1 MLPYFPNGDPIR
13 ASSGYIP
20 RTKPDTRIGDIPFPI
35 FRSNTREKPTWKPVT
50 TLPYRLEDIE
60 QVATYHV
67 DHIEGYA
74 KGLVARAKLDS
85 AHEQVRKSP

>member
-1 MLPYFPNGDPIR
+1 M
-13 ASSGYIP
+13 
-20 RTKPDTRIGDIPFPI
+20 
-35 FRSNTREKPTWKPVT
+35 T

-74 KGLVARAKLDS
+74 KGLVARAKLDT
-85 AHEQVRKSP
+85 AQERVHKSLMNSRESNEVQD